1 MKNRFSIKLKNI
13 NSMRMQIATV
23 PRILQ
28 FVDGS
33 FFIGTAVYI
42 ESVRIL
48 IACYHNENKVILPYR
63 NSKSREIA

>member
-23 PRILQ
+23 PKSCNLQ
-28 FVDGS
+28 TAL
-33 FFIGTAVYI
+33 FFGGTAVCI
-42 ESVRIL
+42 EFTRVL